1 MNYPWIDK
9 TNRIFSIV
17 LMGQFAL
24 TLLISFFTHTWMEGV
39 VFGLLIM
46 GLPLFLISTAPF
58 AKVTRHSVAIAVQ
71 LFAALHIQ
79 QTMGL
84 TEIHFE
90 IFVMLAFLSC
100 YRDWQVIL
108 TSVLVV
114 AVHHILF
121 YIVQTQSAALY
132 VFEEGHIHFYI
143 LVIHALFAVTEGAV
157 LMYVAKHAH
166 KESVN
171 GFDLSSSV
179 HQIMRENGTFDLSNF
194 YNSQHEDTDFNKLMT
209 SFAQFIKQTKEVSE
223 AVLERSQLV
232 ASLSSDVENATEENV
247 SQINLIATATEEL
260 TVANANVASQASEAN
275 DSASDAFTRT
285 DKTKQII
292 DHSARNI
299 ENLKGELS
307 ATSQT
312 IGELALKCNKIEE
325 VMNAIKSIS
334 DQTNL
339 LALNAAIE
347 SARAGEHGRGFAVVA
362 DEVRQLAM
370 KTRQNAEQISEIT
383 ASLINEASS
392 SVDQMDK
399 CLIRAEDTVS
409 QAKEAS
415 NMMMGVVDNIE
426 SMVNNMASVASAASE
441 QATVSASISESTQT
455 LSHNSEQLKLNS
467 NESTKRFQEV
477 KYDIESLNREL
488 SRFDL

>member
-1 MNYPWIDK
+1 MSYPWIEK
-9 TNRIFSIV
+9 ANRIFSAV
-17 LMGQFAL
+17 LIGQFIL
-24 TLLISFFTHTWMEGV
+24 TLIIAFFTQTWMEGIIV
-39 VFGLLIM
+39 GLIIL
-46 GLPLFLISTAPF
+46 GLPLFLIQTSPF
-58 AKVTRHSVAIAVQ
+58 AGVTRHAVAIAVQ

-100 YRDWQVIL
+100 YRDWKVIL
-108 TSVLVV
+108 TSVLFV
-114 AVHHILF
+114 AVHHVLF
-121 YIVQTQSAALY
+121 FVVQSQSAGLY
-132 VFEEGHIHFYI
+132 IFEEGHLHFYI

-166 KESVN
+166 NESVK
-171 GFDLSSSV
+171 GFDLSSTV
-179 HQIMRENGTFDLSNF
+179 NQILSKDGKFDLTAFSN
-194 YNSQHEDTDFNKLMT
+194 NQMDDTDFNKLMT
-209 SFAQFIKQTKEVSE
+209 SFTRFIKQTKEVSTG
-223 AVLERSQLV
+223 VLDRSQIV
-232 ASLSSDVENATEENV
+232 ASLSNEVENATEENV
-247 SQINLIATATEEL
+247 SQINLIATATEEM

-292 DHSARNI
+292 DNSTSNI
-299 ENLKGELS
+299 ENLKGDLS

-312 IGELALKCNKIEE
+312 IGELALKCNQIEE

-383 ASLINEASS
+383 AALINEASS

-399 CLIRAEDTVS
+399 CLIRAEDTVT

-415 NMMMGVVDNIE
+415 SMMMGVVDNIE

-441 QATVSASISESTQT
+441 QATVSGSISESTQT
-455 LSHNSEQLKLNS
+455 LSHNSEQLKINS
-467 NESTKRFQEV
+467 NESSKRFQEM
-477 KYDIESLNREL
+477 KQDIENLNSEL
-488 SRFDL
+488 ARFEL